1 MNQTQ
6 VSKGKRTNCMD
17 FGISLQKLIHPKNR
31 LKRRFAQEKREKSLE
46 SIYWPLSNE
55 LKRLVIKQT
64 TIQQLDDAKLK
75 LSLLD

>member
-1 MNQTQ
+1 MNQIRSEGVQ
-6 VSKGKRTNCMD
+6 CMT
-17 FGISLQKLIHPKNR
+17 FGTSLHMLIHPKNQ

>member
-1 MNQTQ
+1 MNQIR
-6 VSKGKRTNCMD
+6 SEGGMP
-17 FGISLQKLIHPKNR
+17 FGTLLHMLMNPKNQ